1 MSKQKPRIALTVDED
16 LNSLLDEIS
25 VLTKTPKSTFIT
37 GFLVDAKP
45 LLSDLRDALKLAQ
58 DKKDYM
64 PTLLKITAST
74 NARAAELNSDMSEF
88 MNKQI
93 DWVEVNDD

>member
-1 MSKQKPRIALTVDED
+1 MSKQKPRIALTVEED
-16 LNSLLDEIS
+16 LNNILDEIS

-37 GFLVDAKP
+37 GFLTDAKP
-45 LLSDLRDALKLAQ
+45 LLIDLRDALKLAK

-74 NARAAELNSDMSEF
+74 NARAAEVNSEMSDL
-88 MNKQI
+88 MSKQI